1 MRKKQKVSAL
11 TRLKYKNKYNK
22 IERDHPRDDDN
33 YHKRHDGWLS
43 KKRVAE
49 VKERLGVL

>member
-1 MRKKQKVSAL
+1 MRKKQKVNAL
-11 TRLKYKNKYNK
+11 KRLETRNKYNK
-22 IERDHPRDDDN
+22 TERDHPREDDN